1 MRYDSRLSITN
12 RLRSRKNIRSSDRGC
27 LPTAGLAVDESFPLS
42 DNSAFAHRTH
52 ILRDVLSTSLSR
64 PSDCGKRSS
73 SFRKSKFQLLAHH
86 LGPVVARLRRRCRS
100 TGRWFSPPRAGIFV
114 TFRKHMMVQRSST
127 ARARRKDDKCE
138 WSALVQPSKQ
148 AVSDE
153 LRQKT

>member
-1 MRYDSRLSITN
+1 MKLQSLGY
-12 RLRSRKNIRSSDRGC
+12 
-27 LPTAGLAVDESFPLS
+27 TAGLAVDESFPSS

-64 PSDCGKRSS
+64 PSDCEKHSS
-73 SFRKSKFQLLAHH
+73 SFGKSKFQLLALH
-86 LGPVVARLRRRCRS
+86 LGPVVARLRRHCRS

-148 AVSDE
+148 AVTDE